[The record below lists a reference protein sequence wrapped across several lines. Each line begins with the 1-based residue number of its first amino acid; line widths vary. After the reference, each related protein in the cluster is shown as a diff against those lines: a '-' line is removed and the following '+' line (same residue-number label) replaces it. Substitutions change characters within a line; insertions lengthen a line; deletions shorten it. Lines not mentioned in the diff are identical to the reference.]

1 MDWFDLLAVQG
12 TLKSLFQ
19 HHSSKASILPR
30 SAFFRVQLSHPYM
43 NTGKTI
49 ALSRRTFVGKV
60 MSLLL
65 VLAQEAVL
73 SSIQKRA
80 CLSRAL
86 SPVRLKPEEKAP
98 GILEAL
104 WPSPSPLALSSVA
117 RGEASSLSGGLEGRG
132 LGAVTPRARSPTHV
146 GASACARSRAG
157 GGAPRRVRC

>member
-1 MDWFDLLAVQG
+1 M
-12 TLKSLFQ
+12 
-19 HHSSKASILPR
+19 I
-30 SAFFRVQLSHPYM
+30 QLSHPYM

-117 RGEASSLSGGLEGRG
+117 RGEASSLSRGLEGRG

-146 GASACARSRAG
+146 GASACARSRKKFCRNRIIKACQSTSSFCTG
-157 GGAPRRVRC
+157 GPLGMTWPRWFQK